1 MPQAARIRADYMT
14 VEQTAEWIRSL
25 GRYYNWSLAD
35 FYAETFAEND
45 ILGHHLQMLTFETLQ
60 VDLEIEDADHR
71 QKIMMAIRYLFPS
84 MTITEDSDL
93 MEVEVC
99 KSRSPMLHS
108 SRIASPPWVN
118 MMNILPCSDNEEMRD

>member
-35 FYAETFAEND
+35 FYAEKFAEND
-45 ILGHHLQMLTFETLQ
+45 MKGYLLQMLTFEMLH
-60 VDLEIEDADHR
+60 VDLEIEEADHR

-84 MTITEDSDL
+84 MTITEDPDM

-99 KSRSPMLHS
+99 KSMSPMLHS
-108 SRIASPPWVN
+108 SRMVLPPWVN
-118 MMNILPCSDNEEMRD
+118 MMNISHCNDNEEMRD